1 MWGKKTVAVV
11 IFEES
16 DVSFD
21 VVEDYDSTGYVD
33 EVIIVGDKKGKTN
46 NSKKILTRAKYLF
59 QKNAGYANA
68 IKEAINST
76 KADLIIVTEEN
87 GSFRGKDILK
97 LLSYSGDFDV
107 VLGSRTHL
115 PLIHK
120 GSGMTFSRRVFD
132 DLFGKMISLVFASS
146 PLTDVG
152 CTLRLTNRKAWLR
165 IKNVCSSIDDFFVC
179 EWLIA
184 LASKKVKFI
193 EIPVHF
199 VASRRKSREHT
210 FFDLLKR
217 ALKVIFYVFKFR
229 FGFNV

>member
-16 DVSFD
+16 GVSFD

-33 EVIIVGDKKGKTN
+33 EVIIVGDKKSKINGT
-46 NSKKILTRAKYLF
+46 KKILTRAKYLF

-87 GSFRGKDILK
+87 RSFRGKDILK
-97 LLSYSGDFDV
+97 LLAYSEDFDV

-120 GSGMTFSRRVFD
+120 GSGMTFLRRVFD
-132 DLFGKMISLVFASS
+132 DLFGKIISITFGTS

-152 CTLRLTNRKAWLR
+152 CTLRLTNRTAWQK
-165 IKNVCSSIDDFFVC
+165 IKNRCQSKDDFFVC
-179 EWLIA
+179 EWLFA
-184 LASKKVKFI
+184 VVSKKIKFI

-199 VASRRKSREHT
+199 ASPKGKSKQPDILD
-210 FFDLLKR
+210 FFLR
-217 ALKVIFYVFKFR
+217 ALKITFFLIKFR
-229 FGFNV
+229 LGF

>member
-46 NSKKILTRAKYLF
+46 NSK
-59 QKNAGYANA
+59 N
-68 IKEAINST
+68 
-76 KADLIIVTEEN
+76 
-87 GSFRGKDILK
+87 ILK

-146 PLTDVG
+146 PLTDV
-152 CTLRLTNRKAWLR
+152 CCPLRLTNRKAWLR
-165 IKNVCSSIDDFFVC
+165 IKNVCSSIDDF
-179 EWLIA
+179 
-184 LASKKVKFI
+184 
-193 EIPVHF
+193 
-199 VASRRKSREHT
+199 
-210 FFDLLKR
+210 
-217 ALKVIFYVFKFR
+217 
-229 FGFNV
+229 